1 MPLDYGYPMQ
11 IFPGVSFHY
20 GMCAKGTPSAHLRV
34 DLMSVPSLRRDNA
47 SAYAIH
53 IWSKVRARAYLKL
66 PPLCVNFSAL
76 QELRSCMLYFHRL
89 SMRQA
94 SVPVSILRL
103 LILDSRQVFGKA
115 LAVTFGLSGV

>member
-20 GMCAKGTPSAHLRV
+20 SMCARGTPSAHLRV

-53 IWSKVRARAYLKL
+53 VWSKVRQCMRATSSALSRAASDVARAVRTTAA
-66 PPLCVNFSAL
+66 CVKTA
-76 QELRSCMLYFHRL
+76 H
-89 SMRQA
+89 
-94 SVPVSILRL
+94 
-103 LILDSRQVFGKA
+103 
-115 LAVTFGLSGV
+115 

>member
-20 GMCAKGTPSAHLRV
+20 SICARGSPTAHLRV

-53 IWSKVRARAYLKL
+53 VWSQVRRRMRAISWAPVQTALEL
-66 PPLCVNFSAL
+66 VICHSSMCREHPLSCSAGGSPM
-76 QELRSCMLYFHRL
+76 QGLRDRSQSQPMLC
-89 SMRQA
+89 
-94 SVPVSILRL
+94 
-103 LILDSRQVFGKA
+103 G
-115 LAVTFGLSGV
+115 GW